1 MSNETSARTLLERAY
16 ALRRKGDLEGSLQCF
31 APDASFR
38 LAGSEALGPMTT
50 AVTGHA
56 ALRPLLVRLFA
67 DWDWSQHDVRAILV
81 DGERA
86 AVHCAGTLVYVPS
99 RKMVTTETF
108 DLLTLRDGRIA
119 EFTEFCDTSMVASM
133 AQA

>member
-1 MSNETSARTLLERAY
+1 MTDETSARTFVERAY

-56 ALRPLLVRLFA
+56 ALRPLLARLFA
-67 DWDWSQHDVRAILV
+67 DWDWSEHRLRAILV

-86 AVHCAGTLVYVPS
+86 AVHCAGSLVYIPA
-99 RKMVTTETF
+99 RRTVTTETF

-119 EFTEFCDTSMVASM
+119 EFTEFCDTFMVASM